1 MKMKHNTLPTCP
13 VVICPI
19 LMCLGLALM
28 ISLAAADTIANEAI
42 SSLDAGKQETGFGD
56 LIADALL
63 DASGA
68 DIALVAAV
76 SLKPGTIPT
85 GQITAEQI
93 SGLLQ
98 NPDEVWAVS
107 KLTGAQVVA
116 ALENSLSRLPT
127 TNNGF
132 LQVAGITVTYDP
144 DGPRNGRV
152 QSVSV
157 GSAPLD
163 EHRTYRVAMP
173 LSLAKGGS
181 GYFVVFS
188 ASMIEGD
195 PSAQSILEA
204 ATSMVFGMR
213 SVTYDGKGRLIAQ

>member
-1 MKMKHNTLPTCP
+1 MKTTPKTIALCIALTLAVC
-13 VVICPI
+13 
-19 LMCLGLALM
+19 
-28 ISLAAADTIANEAI
+28 AASADTIANGPI
-42 SSLDAGKQETGFGD
+42 SSENAGKQETGFGD
-56 LIADALL
+56 MVADALL

-76 SLKPGTIPT
+76 SLKPGAIPAGPIT
-85 GQITAEQI
+85 GEQV
-93 SGLLQ
+93 SSLLQ
-98 NPDEVWAVS
+98 NPEEVWTVS
-107 KLTGAQVVA
+107 KLTGAQVIA
-116 ALENSLSRLPT
+116 ALENSLSRLPGT
-127 TNNGF
+127 SSGF
-132 LQVAGITVTYDP
+132 LQVAGITVTYSA

-163 EHRTYRVAMP
+163 EQKTYRVAMP

-195 PSAQSILEA
+195 PSTQSVLDA
-204 ATSMVFGMR
+204 ATSMLSRVR

>member
-1 MKMKHNTLPTCP
+1 MKMMHSRL
-13 VVICPI
+13 VILVC
-19 LMCLGLALM
+19 LALAV
-28 ISLAAADTIANEAI
+28 SAVYADTTATAPI
-42 SSLDAGKQETGFGD
+42 SSENAGKQETGFGD

-68 DIALVAAV
+68 DIAFVAAV
-76 SLKPGTIPT
+76 SLKPGAIPA
-85 GQITAEQI
+85 GPITEEQV
-93 SGLLQ
+93 SSLLQ
-98 NPDEVWAVS
+98 NPGEVWAVS

-116 ALENSLSRLPT
+116 ALENSLSRLPGT
-127 TNNGF
+127 SSGF
-132 LQVAGITVTYDP
+132 LQVAGITVTYSP

-157 GSAPLD
+157 GAAPLD
-163 EHRTYRVAMP
+163 EQKTYRVAMP

-195 PSAQSILEA
+195 PSTQSILDA
-204 ATSMVFGMR
+204 TTSMLTGMGA
-213 SVTYDGKGRLIAQ
+213 VTYDGRERLIAQ